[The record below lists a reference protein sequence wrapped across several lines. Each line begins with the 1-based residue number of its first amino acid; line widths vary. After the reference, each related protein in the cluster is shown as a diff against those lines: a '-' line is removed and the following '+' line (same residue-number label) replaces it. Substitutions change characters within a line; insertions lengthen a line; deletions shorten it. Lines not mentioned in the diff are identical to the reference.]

1 MERDYFMTAEE
12 AQRYGVIDTVIAH
25 RFGTR

>member
-12 AQRYGVIDTVIAH
+12 GKEYVLIDNVIAH
-25 RFGTR
+25 RFG